1 MENKKTL
8 YFMAGLPRAGSTM
21 LSAILNQNPRF
32 YSGPSSPVVGG
43 MLSLEQNFN
52 QDELYFAYPKKQQV
66 EDYIKNLIYY
76 YYSDVKQPVVFD
88 KNRSWTNRPA
98 FIESYFGIE
107 PKILCPVRSILDI
120 LTSFIDMHR
129 RNPYQIGGK
138 LNFLDDML
146 VKTGQPLTDENRCD
160 TLCSPMGIVGQSAQG
175 IREMLM
181 SNREKQLHL
190 IEYDDLVNDPETT
203 MKKVYDYLG
212 EEYYKKHDFK
222 NLVNLHQE
230 NDAGVYGFADMH
242 QVRKELKKVSKKPSE
257 LLPESIVTKYKNQ
270 EFWRNL
276 ETDAKVK

>member
-1 MENKKTL
+1 
-8 YFMAGLPRAGSTM
+8 
-21 LSAILNQNPRF
+21 
-32 YSGPSSPVVGG
+32 
-43 MLSLEQNFN
+43 
-52 QDELYFAYPKKQQV
+52 
-66 EDYIKNLIYY
+66 
-76 YYSDVKQPVVFD
+76 
-88 KNRSWTNRPA
+88 
-98 FIESYFGIE
+98 
-107 PKILCPVRSILDI
+107 
-120 LTSFIDMHR
+120 MHR

-146 VKTGQPLTDENRCD
+146 VKSGQPLTDENRCD
-160 TLCSPMGIVGQSAQG
+160 TLCGPMGIVGQSAQG

-181 SNREKQLHL
+181 NNREKQLHL

-230 NDAGVYGFADMH
+230 NDSGVYGFADMH

-276 ETDAKVK
+276 EPVIEVK